1 MSTGDRLFKD
11 SAFDYIRLSPLLSDV
26 MDTPQFQRLRYVKQ
40 MGTAYFIWPGAA
52 HNRFEH
58 SLGVAHLAGLMVENI
73 RVHQPELG
81 ITDRDVEC
89 VKMAGHVWDNHFV
102 PSGLPQLQWTHEEQS
117 EIMLDELVR
126 EKSVKISR
134 EDLDFHT
141 KDRKPAEKPYL
152 FQIVANKL
160 NGMDVDKW
168 EYIAR
173 DSAAIGD
180 LGNQAAL
187 RLVNSARVIGNE
199 ICYHIK
205 DALTVYN
212 LFQARFSIHSI
223 YNHKTAKAIEFMLV
237 DAWKAADPVM
247 NYADRMSDPAKYL
260 YLTDDIVQEIERST
274 DPRLASARAILYRL
288 RVRDLYVLA
297 GKTHLPWEHRKL
309 VKERI
314 TPDAVVQAAATLS
327 ELSHEDRTLVTEL
340 TQDLVM
346 VDIVPIHWGMKD
358 RNPFE
363 FIKFYDGKDVN
374 AAFHLAPGDATLLFP
389 AVFGEVLVR
398 AFTRDNRCVLFA
410 TFHISSVTLVSQ
422 LPTCRR
428 VRFCADGERLSSFH
442 YCQTI
447 VEKRTGRM

>member
-1 MSTGDRLFKD
+1 MHVKDVSADRLFKD

-40 MGTAYFIWPGAA
+40 MGTAYFVWPGAA

-73 RVHQPELG
+73 RAHQPELG

-89 VKMAGHVWDNHFV
+89 VKMAGLCHDLGHGPFSHVWDNHFV
-102 PSGLPQLQWTHEEQS
+102 PSGLPHLQWTHEEQS

-126 EKSVKISR
+126 AKGVKIPR
-134 EDLDFHT
+134 EDVDFVKDLIAGEVKHT
-141 KDRKPAEKPYL
+141 KNRNPAEKPYL

-180 LGNQAAL
+180 HGNQAAL
-187 RLVNSARVIGNE
+187 RLINSARVIDNE

-205 DALTVYN
+205 DTLTVYN
-212 LFQARFSIHSI
+212 LFQSRFAIHSV

-247 NYADRMSDPAKYL
+247 NYADRMADPAKFL
-260 YLTDDIVQEIERST
+260 HLTDDIVQEIERSV
-274 DPRLASARAILYRL
+274 DPRLAQARSILHRL
-288 RVRDLYVLA
+288 RVRDLYAMA
-297 GKTHLPWEHRKL
+297 GKAHLPWEHRKV

-314 TPDAVVQAAATLS
+314 TADVVVQAAVNLS
-327 ELSHEDRTLVTEL
+327 ELSDGDARLVAEL
-340 TQDLVM
+340 TQNHVM
-346 VDIVPIHWGMKD
+346 VDVVPIHWGMKD
-358 RNPFE
+358 RNPLD
-363 FIKFYDGKDVN
+363 FIKFFDGKDVN
-374 AAFHLAPGDATLLFP
+374 VAFHLAPGDTTLLFP

-398 AFTRDNRCVLFA
+398 AYTRDARFQRVVEVAFA
-410 TFHISSVTLVSQ
+410 QAVKDFQVFV
-422 LPTCRR
+422 
-428 VRFCADGERLSSFH
+428 VG
-442 YCQTI
+442 
-447 VEKRTGRM
+447 V